1 MTTLTPADVAADL
14 HLSKEAIHR
23 HLRAGTIP
31 SFKVGRA
38 YRIDPDD
45 YAAWKQGAHTDDP
58 NRIPPRTARG
68 DANLRR
74 ARIAS

>member
-1 MTTLTPADVAADL
+1 VTTLTPAHVAADL
-14 HLSKEAIHR
+14 HLSVEAVHR

-45 YAAWKQGAHTDDP
+45 YAAWKVGSRPADP
-58 NRIPPRTARG
+58 NRIAPRTPRG
-68 DANLRR
+68 EANLRR
-74 ARIAS
+74 RAS

>member
-1 MTTLTPADVAADL
+1 MTTLTPADVAEDL
-14 HLSKEAIHR
+14 HLSKESVHR

-45 YAAWKQGAHTDDP
+45 YAAWKVGSRPADP
-58 NRIPPRTARG
+58 NRIAPRSTRG
-68 DANLRR
+68 EANLRR
-74 ARIAS
+74 RAS